1 MNPWNTPSSAGL
13 DVWRLMETWY
23 VQRLKL
29 FIISI
34 LKSLVIPEIWFDPS
48 SVFYSQFTLFSP
60 LNHIFHNR
68 VIHVPNRIIS
78 VSNTKW
84 DVILFWFRND
94 VKDVKSFFASA
105 FQRTGCS
112 VNKILV
118 LTEYGCNKVVIEL
131 RVMQFWSQIRLVIS
145 SRTRTTR
152 SSDFEIT
159 RMISEQ
165 MHSTDLST
173 QFN

>member
-1 MNPWNTPSSAGL
+1 MFQIASFL
-13 DVWRLMETWY
+13 
-23 VQRLKL
+23 
-29 FIISI
+29 SI
-34 LKSLVIPEIWFDPS
+34 NRTI
-48 SVFYSQFTLFSP
+48 FTLY
-60 LNHIFHNR
+60 R
-68 VIHVPNRIIS
+68 TIS

-84 DVILFWFRND
+84 DVILFWFHND

-105 FQRTGCS
+105 FQRTGYL

-118 LTEYGCNKVVIEL
+118 LTEYGCNKVVIEP

-159 RMISEQ
+159 RTISEQ

-173 QFN
+173 QFNYHYRSDKEEAFCMGYLKEISPCNRNFVRPIFSLSKNEI

>member
-1 MNPWNTPSSAGL
+1 MFQIASFL
-13 DVWRLMETWY
+13 
-23 VQRLKL
+23 
-29 FIISI
+29 SI
-34 LKSLVIPEIWFDPS
+34 NRTI
-48 SVFYSQFTLFSP
+48 FTL
-60 LNHIFHNR
+60 HR
-68 VIHVPNRIIS
+68 TIS

-84 DVILFWFRND
+84 DVILFWFHND

-105 FQRTGCS
+105 FQRTGYL

-159 RMISEQ
+159 LMISEQ

-173 QFN
+173 QFNYHYRSDKRRPFVWAIWRKYLHAIEIS